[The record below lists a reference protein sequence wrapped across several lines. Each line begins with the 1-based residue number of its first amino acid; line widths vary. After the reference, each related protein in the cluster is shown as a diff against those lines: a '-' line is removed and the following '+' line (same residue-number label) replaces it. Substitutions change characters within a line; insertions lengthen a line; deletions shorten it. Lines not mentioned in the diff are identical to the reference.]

1 MLGRRKKKTSVQVMR
16 DITENISSKA
26 ISINKSHLPLRTVGI
41 ICIFIF
47 SLSIC
52 YEVYGFVSTLAVVSK
67 RERNV
72 EKLEKELQ
80 YLKEQLVQK
89 QELKEKLIKD
99 PLTIEAVARS
109 YGMSK
114 KGERVFYFLD

>member
-1 MLGRRKKKTSVQVMR
+1 MLGRKRKTSAQVMR
-16 DITENISSKA
+16 NVTEVISSRASSMKESL
-26 ISINKSHLPLRTVGI
+26 IPLRAICI

-47 SLSIC
+47 SLSIL
-52 YEVYGFVSTLAVVSK
+52 YEAYGVISTWADVSK

-72 EKLEKELQ
+72 EKLEIELQ
-80 YLKEQLVQK
+80 SLKKQLENK
-89 QELKEKLIKD
+89 QELKERLIND

-114 KGERVFYFLD
+114 KGEKVFYFLD

>member
-1 MLGRRKKKTSVQVMR
+1 MLGRREKKNSVQMMR
-16 DITENISSKA
+16 DITENISSRA
-26 ISINKSHLPLRTVGI
+26 ISIKKSHLPLRAVGL

-52 YEVYGFVSTLAVVSK
+52 YEIYGFVSTLAVVSK

-72 EKLEKELQ
+72 EKLERELQ
-80 YLKEQLVQK
+80 DLKEQLVK
-89 QELKEKLIKD
+89 KHELKEKLIKD

>member
-1 MLGRRKKKTSVQVMR
+1 MLGRRKRKTSVQVMR

-26 ISINKSHLPLRTVGI
+26 ISINKSRLPLRTIGL
-41 ICIFIF
+41 ICVFIF

-80 YLKEQLVQK
+80 DLKEQLVKK

>member
-1 MLGRRKKKTSVQVMR
+1 VLGKKKKTSAQMVR

-26 ISINKSHLPLRTVGI
+26 NTIKKSHLPLRTVGI

-52 YEVYGFVSTLAVVSK
+52 YEVYGFISTLAVVSK

-72 EKLEKELQ
+72 EKLENELQ
-80 YLKEQLVQK
+80 YLKEQLKEK
-89 QELKEKLIKD
+89 QELRKKLISD

>member
-1 MLGRRKKKTSVQVMR
+1 MLGRRKKKTSVQMMR
-16 DITENISSKA
+16 DITENISSRA
-26 ISINKSHLPLRTVGI
+26 ISIKKSNLPLRAVGI

-52 YEVYGFVSTLAVVSK
+52 YEIYGFVSTLAVVSK

-80 YLKEQLVQK
+80 DLKEQLVKK
-89 QELKEKLIKD
+89 QELREKLIND
-99 PLTIEAVARS
+99 PFTIEAVARS
-109 YGMSK
+109 YGMSR

>member
-1 MLGRRKKKTSVQVMR
+1 MLGRRKRKTSVQVMR

-26 ISINKSHLPLRTVGI
+26 ISINKSHLPLRTVGM
-41 ICIFIF
+41 ICIFIL

-52 YEVYGFVSTLAVVSK
+52 YETYGLVSTLAGVSK

-80 YLKEQLVQK
+80 YLKEQFVKK
-89 QELKEKLIKD
+89 QELKEKLIHD
-99 PLTIEAVARS
+99 PLTIEEVARS

>member
-1 MLGRRKKKTSVQVMR
+1 MLGRKKKTSVQMMR
-16 DITENISSKA
+16 DITENISSRA
-26 ISINKSHLPLRTVGI
+26 ISIKKSLLPLRTVGI

-67 RERNV
+67 RERNI
-72 EKLEKELQ
+72 EKLERELQ
-80 YLKEQLVQK
+80 DLKEQLEKK
-89 QELKEKLIKD
+89 QELREKLIRD
-99 PLTIEAVARS
+99 HLTIETVARS
-109 YGMSK
+109 YGMSR